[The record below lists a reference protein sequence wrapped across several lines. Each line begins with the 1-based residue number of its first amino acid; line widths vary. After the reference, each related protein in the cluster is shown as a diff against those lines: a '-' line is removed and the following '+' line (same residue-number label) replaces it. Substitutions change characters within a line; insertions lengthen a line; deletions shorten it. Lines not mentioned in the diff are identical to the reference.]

1 MHRVTIDIDL
11 HNAETLDLANVV
23 ALGLDG
29 RLPPD
34 SHVVSITVAHLDGPG
49 YPGGDGS

>member
-11 HNAETLDLANVV
+11 RNAETLDLANEV

-29 RLPPD
+29 KLPPD
-34 SHVVSITVAHLDGPG
+34 SRVVSITVAHLPGPG
-49 YPGGDGS
+49 CPGGDA